1 MLTVLVGGATAV
13 VGSYLTWFFTGRK
26 EQNANL
32 HEKLALSAIE
42 RMDRAER
49 KIDEMER
56 AWHKLREEIYHHIA
70 WDDLAYRK
78 ALEADPEFP
87 PPPPLSI

>member
-13 VGSYLTWFFTGRK
+13 VVSYVTWFLTSRR
-26 EQNANL
+26 ESHANIS
-32 HEKLALSAIE
+32 EKLSLSAIE

-49 KIDEMER
+49 RIDEMER
-56 AWHKLREEIYHHIA
+56 AWRKLREEIYVHIS
-70 WDDLAYRK
+70 WDDQAYRK
-78 ALEADPEFP
+78 ILETDANYP

>member
-1 MLTVLVGGATAV
+1 MLTVLVGGATAI
-13 VGSYLTWFFTGRK
+13 VGSYVTWFFTGRR
-26 EQNANL
+26 EQDANL

-49 KIDEMER
+49 RIDEMEKSWR
-56 AWHKLREEIYHHIA
+56 NLREEIYVHIS

-78 ALEADPEFP
+78 MLETDPDYP